1 MEDVAPPPQDPNP
14 SSSYDD
20 GAKEGE
26 NSTAPAPLAEGALAP
41 TTNGD
46 SMMNDSAMADGATTT
61 TNTTT
66 NNEDGQLMS
75 TGGNLY
81 LRPIFFGNLSHSCL
95 ASDLENIFKNPAPPV
110 GGQAGEIVKEFDL
123 DRVVR
128 IVLFNDDCYD
138 ILLLLLI

>member
-1 MEDVAPPPQDPNP
+1 M
-14 SSSYDD
+14 
-20 GAKEGE
+20 KRREGD
-26 NSTAPAPLAEGALAP
+26 
-41 TTNGD
+41 TT
-46 SMMNDSAMADGATTT
+46 TTT
-61 TNTTT
+61 TNNT
-66 NNEDGQLMS
+66 NNEDGQMS

-138 ILLLLLI
+138 ILLLLI

>member
-26 NSTAPAPLAEGALAP
+26 NSTAPAPLAEGALATP

-61 TNTTT
+61 TTT

-138 ILLLLLI
+138 LYYCC